1 MIIGNLNAL
10 PKATTDRDPSERDLQ
25 IQVPLLA
32 NSYLIMMFSSP
43 SSVRKHAH
51 GMANTTW
58 LRLLH
63 ILPHSD
69 ELQPPGP
76 T

>member
-10 PKATTDRDPSERDLQ
+10 PKTTTDRDPSERDLQ
-25 IQVPLLA
+25 LQVLLLTH
-32 NSYLIMMFSSP
+32 SYLIMTFSPP
-43 SSVRKHAH
+43 SNVRKHAL

-58 LRLLH
+58 LRLLY